1 MHKINGKLINN
12 NLNKANQVIINF
24 NKSFS
29 NLEKIKIAII
39 RNYST
44 LFKNCQILK

>member
-29 NLEKIKIAII
+29 NLEKIKIV
-39 RNYST
+39 NYT
-44 LFKNCQILK
+44 KLFYFI